1 LPKANGLEGVIAS
14 SADRLKVEW
23 MEEENQDSEGPSFP
37 PVSAK
42 IPFDL
47 SSLQY
52 VVAAADYRSFRRAAE
67 ALGQYPATVSRG
79 VQRIEDV
86 VGVSFFERCPS
97 GIRLT
102 HAGEQ
107 FVAAVRPA
115 IDQIMR
121 ATQTAGAAGRGEN
134 GSLSIGVLTSLAG
147 GFLRELIEKYA
158 LLHPE
163 VAIEIRDGGRAEHVA
178 ALRARQLDIAFIT
191 GNGAIADCET
201 AELWQERVH
210 VALSA
215 DHHLAERE
223 SVEWSW
229 LRDQKFLATKCAPG
243 LEVHDYIVRRLADY
257 STYPAI
263 EIMPCNQETLMNM
276 VAIGRGITV
285 VSAGWRFV
293 SIPRLV
299 LRPLVEDEDIVPFSA
314 VWAPGRDNPS
324 LRRFLSLASRL
335 ASKDS
340 GERPRRLI

>member
-1 LPKANGLEGVIAS
+1 
-14 SADRLKVEW
+14 
-23 MEEENQDSEGPSFP
+23 MEEETQDTEGPFFP
-37 PVSAK
+37 PVFTK

-47 SSLQY
+47 SALQY
-52 VVAAADYRSFRRAAE
+52 VVAAADYGSFRRAAE

-86 VGVSFFERCPS
+86 VGVSFFERCSS

-102 HAGEQ
+102 DAGVQ

-121 ATQTAGAAGRGEN
+121 ATQTAGAAGRGEY
-134 GSLSIGVLTSLAG
+134 GRLSIGVLTSLAG
-147 GFLRELIEKYA
+147 GFLRELIEQYT
-158 LLHPE
+158 LSHPK
-163 VAIEIRDGGRAEHVA
+163 VAIEVRDGGRAEHIA
-178 ALRARQLDIAFIT
+178 ALRSRQLDIAFFT

-201 AELWQERVH
+201 AELWREQVH
-210 VALSA
+210 VAFSA

-223 SVEWSW
+223 SIEWSW
-229 LRDQKFLATKCAPG
+229 LRDQKFLVTKCAPG

-257 STYPAI
+257 STYPAF

-285 VSAGWRFV
+285 VSAGWSFV
-293 SIPRLV
+293 SVPRLV
-299 LRPLVEDEDIVPFSA
+299 LRPLVADEDTVPFSA

-324 LRRFLSLASRL
+324 LRRFLSLASKL
-335 ASKDS
+335 ASKDP
-340 GERPRRLI
+340 GERLRRLI